1 MICLVNLANLYKLA
15 KWALD
20 GLVIGRTGMAIPR
33 GTRFAIEHDGVF
45 PDGAAIVGPVA
56 PDMEHGSKEGKA
68 RGKQSKQ
75 KTVA

>member
-1 MICLVNLANLYKLA
+1 
-15 KWALD
+15 
-20 GLVIGRTGMAIPR
+20 MAIPR